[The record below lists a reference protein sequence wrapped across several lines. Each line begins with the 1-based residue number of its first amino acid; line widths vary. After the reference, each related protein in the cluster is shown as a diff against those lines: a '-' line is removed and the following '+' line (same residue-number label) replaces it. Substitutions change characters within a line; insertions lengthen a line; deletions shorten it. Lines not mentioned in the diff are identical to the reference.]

1 MRGVA
6 KKFEI
11 IEHPADV
18 GFIAYGATLSE
29 ILENAALAMMSM
41 ACEPKGITEKERREV
56 HASGADNE
64 SLLFDWLAEILALAD
79 AEELALCRAEV
90 TQLGQNEVRGV
101 VYGEKFNKARHR
113 AGTYIK
119 AVTYH
124 QLAIAR
130 IADGWQA
137 TVYLDV

>member
-1 MRGVA
+1 VE

-18 GFIAYGATLSE
+18 GFIAYGATLGAL
-29 ILENAALAMMSM
+29 LENAALAMMSLG
-41 ACEPKGITEKERREV
+41 CELEAIEERERREIR
-56 HASGADNE
+56 ASGADNE
-64 SLLFDWLAEILALAD
+64 SLLFDWLAEILAVAD
-79 AEELALCRAEV
+79 AEGLALRRAEV
-90 TQLGQNEVRGV
+90 TRAGDGAAQGT
-101 VYGEKFNKARHR
+101 VYGEKFDKARHR

-124 QLAIAR
+124 QLAVER
-130 IADGWQA
+130 SGDGWKS